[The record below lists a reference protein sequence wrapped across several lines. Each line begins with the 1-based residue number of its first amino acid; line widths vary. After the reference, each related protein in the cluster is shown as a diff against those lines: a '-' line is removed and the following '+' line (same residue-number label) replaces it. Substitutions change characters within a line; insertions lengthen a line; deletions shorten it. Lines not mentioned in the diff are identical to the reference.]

1 MKQALIIFFALVSCG
16 NLNAQT
22 FKVDTTLWSG
32 PTENRVNLVILGDGY
47 TMAELPEFDLAAAD
61 LADYVL
67 AQRPM
72 DSYRN
77 FFNVFSIRVPSN
89 ESGAALDPSALIDNY
104 FGSTYNYAG
113 IDRLLVP
120 TRRSAAF
127 NVLINNF
134 PEYDQVMVV
143 VNHEKYGGSGGTF
156 ATTSIHNSAPEIAAH
171 EIGHSF
177 SNLRDEYW
185 AGPQYARESLNM
197 TQKTDVDSIIW
208 ANWYGEFEVGLY
220 SFSEDPSWHRPH
232 ENCKM
237 RRLGPEFC
245 AVCTEAFIERIHR
258 LVDAL
263 DGYSPSD
270 LEQDVTHEDSLQFT
284 LQLIKPEPNTL
295 SIKWLFNDEIIEED
309 TTQLLIMNHDLDFG
323 EHKLE
328 AMVFDSTDL
337 SRWDDVSNRLSWV
350 EWSIN
355 KDVSTSINSRH
366 LEVNFKTWPNPFTS
380 SFNITVDQAV
390 IARLW
395 DMEGRLLQEIEVAPG
410 TQLVHVDQEGGDYIL
425 ELEYEGK
432 KVSTRLRSM
441 K

>member
-1 MKQALIIFFALVSCG
+1 
-16 NLNAQT
+16 
-22 FKVDTTLWSG
+22 
-32 PTENRVNLVILGDGY
+32 VNLVILGDGY
-47 TMAELPEFDLAAAD
+47 TLNELPEFDMAAID
-61 LADYVL
+61 LAEYVL
-67 AQRPM
+67 NQRPM

-120 TRRSAAF
+120 TKRSEAF

-208 ANWYGEFEVGLY
+208 ANWYGAFEVGLY
-220 SFSEDPSWHRPH
+220 PFSEDPTWHRPH

-245 AVCTEAFIERIHR
+245 AVCTEAFVERIHR
-258 LVDAL
+258 LVDAV
-263 DGYSPSD
+263 DSYSPSEFD
-270 LEQDVTHEDSLQFT
+270 QDITREDSLLFS
-284 LQLIKPEPNTL
+284 LELIDPDPNSL
-295 SIKWLFNDEIIEED
+295 SVKWLLDDVLVESD
-309 TTQLLIMNHDLDFG
+309 TTQLLIVNDDLDFG
-323 EHKLE
+323 DHKLE

-337 SRWDDVSNRLSWV
+337 SRWDDISNRLSWV
-350 EWSIN
+350 EWIIY
-355 KDVSTSINSRH
+355 KDVSTAINGQYH
-366 LEVNFKTWPNPFTS
+366 ELNFNTWPNPFIS
-380 SFNITVDQAV
+380 SFNISVDQAV
-390 IARLW
+390 IGRIW
-395 DMEGRLLQEIEVAPG
+395 DMDGKLIQEMKLKPGIQEVRLDKIGG
-410 TQLVHVDQEGGDYIL
+410 TLVL
-425 ELEYEGK
+425 ELEYQGK
-432 KVSTRLRSM
+432 KVATKLRSLR
-441 K
+441 